1 MFDATTSYIGLY
13 LFTKSVKNARSGT
26 LPGFLAVFQT
36 SKFEVRN
43 TARPPGSVPE
53 LTGAIPDLTD
63 AIPDLSGSITDLNY
77 LKKCDVRNA
86 ARSLGTVPYSFAI
99 LRSGEVRN
107 SASDVQNSASE
118 VRNSASEVRNTA
130 KSPGSVTDLKV

>member
-86 ARSLGTVPYSFAI
+86 ARSLSSVPDLNFFAYFAS
-99 LRSGEVRN
+99 LLPVRSGIAPVRFEIAPVRSIPLSSRLEV
-107 SASDVQNSASE
+107 
-118 VRNSASEVRNTA
+118 
-130 KSPGSVTDLKV
+130 

>member
-63 AIPDLSGSITDLNY
+63 AIPDLSGSITDLN
-77 LKKCDVRNA
+77 
-86 ARSLGTVPYSFAI
+86 
-99 LRSGEVRN
+99 
-107 SASDVQNSASE
+107 
-118 VRNSASEVRNTA
+118 
-130 KSPGSVTDLKV
+130 